1 MCRIIRVDV
10 RNNAAELGRTF
21 TRRSV
26 ESDMPEPTGV
36 REPRPRSFFGP
47 ASFQPSDER
56 MILVGIDMPFWS
68 MVGLIL
74 KISLAAI
81 PAMFILSL
89 IWVVV
94 VGTLG
99 GILAVLSALF
109 R

>member
-1 MCRIIRVDV
+1 
-10 RNNAAELGRTF
+10 
-21 TRRSV
+21 
-26 ESDMPEPTGV
+26 MPEPTGAH
-36 REPRPRSFFGP
+36 EPRSKSFFGP

>member
-1 MCRIIRVDV
+1 
-10 RNNAAELGRTF
+10 
-21 TRRSV
+21 
-26 ESDMPEPTGV
+26 
-36 REPRPRSFFGP
+36 
-47 ASFQPSDER
+47 

-68 MVGLIL
+68 MVRLIL
-74 KISLAAI
+74 KICLAAI

>member
-1 MCRIIRVDV
+1 
-10 RNNAAELGRTF
+10 
-21 TRRSV
+21 
-26 ESDMPEPTGV
+26 MPESTGLN
-36 REPRPRSFFGP
+36 EPHTKSFFGP
-47 ASFQPSDER
+47 ASFVPSDQR

-74 KISLAAI
+74 KVSLAAI
-81 PAMFILSL
+81 PAMFIVGL
-89 IWVVV
+89 IWVAV